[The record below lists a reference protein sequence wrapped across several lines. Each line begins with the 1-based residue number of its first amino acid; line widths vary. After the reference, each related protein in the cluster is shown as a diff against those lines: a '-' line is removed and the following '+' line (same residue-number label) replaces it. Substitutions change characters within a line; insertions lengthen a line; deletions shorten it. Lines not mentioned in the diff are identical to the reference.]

1 MDKRAHIIKE
11 KLESTLFFEVTIK
24 PTHYFTHL
32 TVEAINDLTECRY
45 YLIELEGNI
54 ITVYT
59 YSNTT
64 RSIENLKLTTRTHE
78 AINYILSNERKTILN
93 NVKNLLKKVDKL
105 D

>member
-1 MDKRAHIIKE
+1 MDKRAHIIRE

-24 PTHYFTHL
+24 PTNYFTHL
-32 TVEAINDLTECRY
+32 VVQSTNKLTDREY

-54 ITVYT
+54 ITVYD
-59 YSNTT
+59 YNNTT
-64 RSIENLKLTTRTHE
+64 RGIENMRLTTRTSE
-78 AINYILSNERKTILN
+78 AINYILSKERKTILK